1 MSNFSQKISDL
12 TEKVKNNKKIK
23 YLLIGLLLAV
33 LIVAI
38 LFPSINKIKGG
49 NEDTLVQNTDFVS
62 SLESKLSQTLS
73 KVDGVGKVSVVIM
86 VKSGMETVLA
96 MKTTVTETSNGT
108 ETVQTP
114 IIVNGDT
121 IIVKEL
127 YPEITG
133 VLIVAEGAENITVM
147 KRLQQATVSLLDVK
161 IDQIEILGMK

>member
-12 TEKVKNNKKIK
+12 IEKVKNNKKIK

-33 LIVAI
+33 LILAI
-38 LFPSINKIKGG
+38 LFSSINKIKGG
-49 NEDTLVQNTDFVS
+49 NEDTLIQNTDFVS

-121 IIVKEL
+121 IVVKEL

>member
-38 LFPSINKIKGG
+38 LFPSIKKIKGD
-49 NEDTLVQNTDFVS
+49 NEDTLTQNTDYVA

-73 KVDGVGKVSVVIM
+73 KVDGVGKVSVVIT

-121 IIVKEL
+121 IVVKEL

>member
-23 YLLIGLLLAV
+23 YLLIGLLIAV

-38 LFPSINKIKGG
+38 LFPSINKIKGD
-49 NEDTLVQNTDFVS
+49 NEDTLTQNTDYVA
-62 SLESKLSQTLS
+62 SLENKLSQTLS
-73 KVDGVGKVSVVIM
+73 KVDGVGKVSVVIT

-121 IIVKEL
+121 IVVKEL

>member
-38 LFPSINKIKGG
+38 LFPSINKIKGD
-49 NEDTLVQNTDFVS
+49 NVDTLTQNTDYVA

-73 KVDGVGKVSVVIM
+73 KVDGVGKVSVVIT

-121 IIVKEL
+121 IVVKEL

>member
-38 LFPSINKIKGG
+38 LFPSINKIKGD
-49 NEDTLVQNTDFVS
+49 NVDTLTQNTDYVA

-73 KVDGVGKVSVVIM
+73 KVDGVGKVSVVIT

-121 IIVKEL
+121 IVVKEL

-161 IDQIEILGMK
+161 IAQIEILGMK